1 MIVIGECSSLGLSG
15 RKAGVGLLATSTL
28 YRYGDTLYC
37 FTPEVRLAI
46 QYPLRPECSQ
56 CVTV

>member
-1 MIVIGECSSLGLSG
+1 MYYSDFIVIGECSSLGLSG

-37 FTPEVRLAI
+37 FTPEVRLETI
-46 QYPLRPECSQ
+46 
-56 CVTV
+56 